1 MKTYSK
7 PFVLLFALVAVLGL
21 PPSGRAIITGEV
33 MQITGYVRN
42 DLGGPV
48 AGVDVTGDDY
58 VGDFYPSTTDANGYY
73 SVDLKTEGNYQ
84 VTVNCAQL
92 TELGYGCVNPGAV
105 TMTRGSAQL
114 DFLVH
119 PAAPPLQI
127 TNTFLP
133 DAVAGAVY
141 QTQLG
146 AKGGRAPYKWQFAVD
161 STNLPAGLV
170 LNSRGHLF
178 GKPET
183 NGVSLIIVQVT
194 DANVTVTNKVFSI
207 AINPGPLPGTPASPP
222 PDSPAK

>member
-1 MKTYSK
+1 MKTCLK
-7 PFVLLFALVAVLGL
+7 PFVLLVALVAVLGL
-21 PPSGRAIITGEV
+21 PPAGRAIITGEV

-48 AGVDVTGDDY
+48 AGVAVTGDDY

-73 SVDLKTEGNYQ
+73 SVDLQTEGNYQ

-92 TELGYGCVNPGAV
+92 TALGYGCVNPGAV
-105 TMTRGSAQL
+105 TMTSGSAQL

-141 QTQLG
+141 KTQIG
-146 AKGGRAPYKWQFAVD
+146 AKGGRAPYQWQLAVD

-170 LNSRGHLF
+170 LNSRGHLS
-178 GKPET
+178 GKPAT
-183 NGVSLIIVQVT
+183 NSVSIINVQVT
-194 DANVTVTNKVFSI
+194 DANSTVTNKVFSI
-207 AINPGPLPGTPASPP
+207 AINPGPLPGTPDSPP
-222 PDSPAK
+222 PDAPAK